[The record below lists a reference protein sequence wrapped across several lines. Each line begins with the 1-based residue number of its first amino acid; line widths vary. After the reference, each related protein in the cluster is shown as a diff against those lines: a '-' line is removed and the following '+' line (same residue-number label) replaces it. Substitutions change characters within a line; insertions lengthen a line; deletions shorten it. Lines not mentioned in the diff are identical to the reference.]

1 MSKEKMLFNY
11 RTSILK
17 EQNNKYFLIEVI
29 FDLSTKVEKYSSNI
43 DNIDFREN
51 KQPKGNTCGS
61 FFKNPKINIDT
72 FWINFPELYNKNLK
86 TISAGFLIESAKL
99 K

>member
-1 MSKEKMLFNY
+1 MVFNY

-17 EQNNKYFLIEVI
+17 QNNNKYFLIDI
-29 FDLSTKVEKYSSNI
+29 SFDLSTKIEKYHSYV

-61 FFKNPKINIDT
+61 FFKNPKVDIEI
-72 FWINFPELYNKNLK
+72 FWKNNRELYNDKIK
-86 TISAGFLIESAKL
+86 AISA
-99 K
+99 